1 MVEEFFEQADLVLAL
16 SESWKEE
23 LEARFRKAD
32 CQVLNNG
39 IDTENYSAART
50 DVTERKNSFLL
61 LGRLGARKGVYD
73 LLDAVEIAV
82 RQNPE
87 LSVCM
92 AGDGEVE
99 WVKALVEEKGL
110 QKHVIVKGWIGEAE
124 KLECLKQAA
133 TVVLPS
139 YQEGLPMFLLEGM
152 AAGKA
157 VISTVAGAI
166 PEVVTK
172 ENGILVEPGDV
183 PALAEA
189 LLRCSRDTK
198 MLESMSER
206 NQERV
211 RQMFSVRRM
220 HERLAEYYRQVLE

>member
-1 MVEEFFEQADLVLAL
+1 M
-16 SESWKEE
+16 
-23 LEARFRKAD
+23 
-32 CQVLNNG
+32 
-39 IDTENYSAART
+39 
-50 DVTERKNSFLL
+50 
-61 LGRLGARKGVYD
+61 
-73 LLDAVEIAV
+73 
-82 RQNPE
+82 
-87 LSVCM
+87 
-92 AGDGEVE
+92 
-99 WVKALVEEKGL
+99 
-110 QKHVIVKGWIGEAE
+110 
-124 KLECLKQAA
+124 
-133 TVVLPS
+133 LPS